1 MHLQLIRDKRLG
13 VTLYRGFGFT
23 VLMYGLHRASHF
35 AFKTAID
42 PFATT
47 KHRKLLL
54 SPLSTLIPAL
64 ACYPLDTL
72 RRRAMIS
79 SANTPDKYH
88 GLYDCVATIIKNEG
102 WLALYAG
109 FSVTV
114 ARELLA
120 VILPLVLEWIVAK
133 VKQHYRK
140 PTIREL
146 SGS

>member
-1 MHLQLIRDKRLG
+1 
-13 VTLYRGFGFT
+13 
-23 VLMYGLHRASHF
+23 MYGLHRATHF

-47 KHRKLLL
+47 KTRKILLA
-54 SPLSTLIPAL
+54 PLTTLIPAMV
-64 ACYPLDTL
+64 CYPLDTL

-79 SANTPDKYH
+79 SACTPDKYL
-88 GLYDCVATIIKNEG
+88 GIYDCITTIVRNEG
-102 WLALYAG
+102 WLSLYAG

-114 ARELLA
+114 AREILA
-120 VILPLVLEWIVAK
+120 VIVPSVVEFVVVK

-146 SGS
+146 TGS